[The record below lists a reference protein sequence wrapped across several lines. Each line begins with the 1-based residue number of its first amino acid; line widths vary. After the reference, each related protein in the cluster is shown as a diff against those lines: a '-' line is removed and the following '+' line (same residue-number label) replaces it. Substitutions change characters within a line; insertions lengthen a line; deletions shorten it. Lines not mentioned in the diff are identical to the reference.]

1 MLSSSGDRLGEE
13 RTGLRKKKQNPS
25 EEINALLGEGTE
37 FEGKLSFEG
46 AVRIDGLFT
55 GEIRG
60 EGMIIVGEKG
70 KVQAEIAAGL
80 VMIRGEVQGNV
91 RAKDRIEAY
100 APARIC
106 GDLYSPVL
114 VFGEGVVF
122 EGTSHMTVVSEE
134 EKDPS
139 SQAPNNK

>member
-1 MLSSSGDRLGEE
+1 MSSYGDRLAEE
-13 RTGLRKKKQNPS
+13 GTGLRKKKQNPS
-25 EEINALLGEGTE
+25 EEINALLGGGTE

-46 AVRIDGLFT
+46 AVRIDGVFH

-80 VMIRGEVQGNV
+80 VMIRGEVRGNI
-91 RAKDRIEAY
+91 RAHDRIEAY
-100 APARIC
+100 APAKIC

-114 VFGEGVVF
+114 VFGEGVIF
-122 EGTSHMTVVSEE
+122 EGTSHMTGISGE
-134 EKDPS
+134 EKNS
-139 SQAPNNK
+139 KFQAPNDK

>member
-1 MLSSSGDRLGEE
+1 MGEE
-13 RTGLRKKKQNPS
+13 RTGLRKKKQNPE
-25 EEINALLGEGTE
+25 EEINALLGGGTE

-46 AVRIDGLFT
+46 AVRIDGVFT
-55 GEIRG
+55 GEIGG

-70 KVQAEIAAGL
+70 RVRAEIAAGL
-80 VMIRGEVQGNV
+80 VMIRGEVQGNI

-100 APARIC
+100 APAKIC

-122 EGTSHMTVVSEE
+122 EGTSHMTGVSEE
-134 EKDPS
+134 EKNPQ
-139 SQAPNNK
+139 SQSPNNQ

>member
-1 MLSSSGDRLGEE
+1 LSSSGDSSGDE
-13 RTGLRKKKQNPS
+13 RTPLKKKEQTPS
-25 EEINALLGEGTE
+25 EGINALLGGGTE

-46 AVRIDGLFT
+46 AVRIDGVFT
-55 GEIRG
+55 GEIG
-60 EGMIIVGEKG
+60 GAGMIIVGEKG
-70 KVQAEIAAGL
+70 RVRANIAAGL
-80 VMIRGEVQGNV
+80 VMIRGEVQGNI

-100 APARIC
+100 APAKIC

-122 EGTSHMTVVSEE
+122 KGTSHMTRVSEE
-134 EKDPS
+134 GEKPK